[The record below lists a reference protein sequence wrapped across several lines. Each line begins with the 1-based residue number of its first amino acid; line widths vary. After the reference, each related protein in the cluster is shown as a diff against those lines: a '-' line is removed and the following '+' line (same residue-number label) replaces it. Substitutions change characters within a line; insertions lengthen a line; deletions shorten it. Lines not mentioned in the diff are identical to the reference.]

1 MKKTGLAALMVTV
14 SLSLFAQGKISMQN
28 DSAHLLYFSNYGYGE
43 IGPTWAGQ
51 LVSNT
56 GPGAT
61 ILVDLYGGTTVGNMT
76 LQTTATMSPTP
87 GRFNTINFTSPN
99 LLGGITA
106 FMQIRIRDVT
116 SFPLD
121 YWGLSGVF
129 TFKPSSTIAFNSIVN
144 AGGTALST
152 WTAGSYSDLYS
163 DVTRIAI
170 LPVPEPSSFALIGLG
185 ISVLLRKCRK

>member
-1 MKKTGLAALMVTV
+1 MNTIESFIGNTPLVPLQRIPARDAIDASNTIFSKLEGNNPAGSVKDRPAM
-14 SLSLFAQGKISMQN
+14 SMIN
-28 DSAHLLYFSNYGYGE
+28 GAEVRGE
-43 IGPTWAGQ
+43 I
-51 LVSNT
+51 
-56 GPGAT
+56 
-61 ILVDLYGGTTVGNMT
+61 
-76 LQTTATMSPTP
+76 
-87 GRFNTINFTSPN
+87 R
-99 LLGGITA
+99 
-106 FMQIRIRDVT
+106 QIRIRDVT

-185 ISVLLRKCRK
+185 ISTLLLGKQRKLLR